1 MPETASATAVTSPD
15 RAAAPAPPAAPAPAP
30 AEEGPAPLATLQVQQ
45 ACRKGLEELTAL
57 RHTDTLHRER
67 QVIEV
72 GCARLLAPPLLRLTH
87 SMATQYLTGA
97 IIHKGSEGTRLP
109 DFTYKAPNKQP
120 SALGSS
126 HKTLCVVGRCFLCV
140 CRRSI

>member
-1 MPETASATAVTSPD
+1 MPETAPATAVAD
-15 RAAAPAPPAAPAPAP
+15 LAAAPAPPAAPAPAP

-45 ACRKGLEELTAL
+45 ACRKGLEALTAL

-72 GCARLLAPPLLRLTH
+72 GLRPVARSALLLTH
-87 SMATQYLTGA
+87 MATQYLTGA

-126 HKTLCVVGRCFLCV
+126 HKTLCVVGRFFLCV
-140 CRRSI
+140 CRRST